1 MKKLAIII
9 LQYNNS
15 QLTFDLLRSIYNF
28 EPKAKEWDIY
38 VVDNNSNEDDNFE
51 NIHQY
56 FPNVIRQKNKIN
68 FGFAGGINSV
78 IDKIN
83 AKYIL
88 LLNNDMVLLNNAI
101 SKTLYNAEL
110 TKADVITCK
119 IIDENNKLQNT
130 SNIKL
135 NTMNIFLSLFG
146 LMKIHEFIKKYT
158 KHLIKVGY
166 INGAFLMINFELY
179 KNTGGLNESFF
190 MYGEDIDLMLRLNKY
205 NAIMYY
211 SPEGVIK
218 HLDGAS
224 AKKIWNNDSK
234 YLLKIKNSIEAHK
247 LNKNRFSFLI
257 LKYILAL
264 KEVLKYF
271 RHKKN
276 IYIKS
281 AKLILLNKR

>member
-28 EPKAKEWDIY
+28 ESKAKEWDIY

-68 FGFAGGINSV
+68 LGFAGGINSV

-88 LLNNDMVLLNNAI
+88 LLNNDMILLNNAI
-101 SKTLYNAEL
+101 SKTLNNAEL

-119 IIDENNKLQNT
+119 IIDENNKIQNT

-146 LMKIHEFIKKYT
+146 LMKIHEFIKKHT

-179 KNTGGLNESFF
+179 KKIGGLNESFF

-205 NAIMYY
+205 KALMYY
-211 SPEGVIK
+211 SPDGVTK
-218 HLDGAS
+218 HFDGAS

-234 YLLKIKNSIEAHK
+234 YLLKIKNSIMAHK
-247 LNKNRFSFLI
+247 LNKNSISFLI
-257 LKYILAL
+257 LKHILAI

-281 AKLILLNKR
+281 AKLILLNK